1 MFFGEFD
8 IPTDSIAS
16 REARAGAANTQPAA
30 AADYRQIVS
39 DPGGGGGA
47 AQWNDKQTSEN
58 NPGLMN
64 LFWQATSFLC
74 THVYSA
80 IE

>member
-30 AADYRQIVS
+30 AADYRQKIS

-47 AQWNDKQTSEN
+47 AQWNDEQ
-58 NPGLMN
+58 
-64 LFWQATSFLC
+64 
-74 THVYSA
+74 
-80 IE
+80 